1 MALGRK
7 EGCNY
12 LGWLVVLGLLG
23 AIASMRN
30 CVFAQV
36 ALDVTLQLNSV
47 VRSNG
52 NNFTITGGTL
62 LGGNLFHSFRHFCV
76 STNGEAFFNTVT
88 VIGRGCLPPSP
99 YEALSND
106 VIWSNTRLLSMGSR
120 ENPEGVTEHRLS
132 KTSVPMHSQSKAW
145 EILSEQGWLLNNKGE
160 VISSTQSAH
169 TVYPS
174 SSRGS
179 ICYAQ

>member
-7 EGCNY
+7 EGCDY
-12 LGWLVVLGLLG
+12 LGWLVVLGLQG

-36 ALDVTLQLNSV
+36 APDVTLQLNSV

-62 LGGNLFHSFRHFCV
+62 LGGNLFHSLRHFSV
-76 STNGEAFFNTVT
+76 STNGEAFFNKVTVT
-88 VIGRGCLPPSP
+88 GRGGLPPSP
-99 YEALSND
+99 HEPLSSD
-106 VIWSNTRLLSMGSR
+106 VVWSYTRLPSMGSR

-132 KTSVPMHSQSKAW
+132 KTSVPMHSQSKAL
-145 EILSEQGWLLNNKGE
+145 EIVPEEGWLLNNKGE
-160 VISSTQSAH
+160 VVPITQSAH

-179 ICYAQ
+179 SCYAQ